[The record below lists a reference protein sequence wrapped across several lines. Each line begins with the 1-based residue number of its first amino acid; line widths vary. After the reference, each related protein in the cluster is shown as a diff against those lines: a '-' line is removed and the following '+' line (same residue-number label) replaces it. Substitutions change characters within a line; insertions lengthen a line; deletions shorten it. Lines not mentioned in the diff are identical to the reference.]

1 MKILAFAASNSKNS
15 VNKQIVTHATNVFNS
30 EFDPSA
36 DIEILDLNDYEMP
49 IYSIDREKEG
59 GIPAKAQEFYDK
71 IGESD
76 AIIISFAEYNG
87 NFTSAYK
94 NVFDWASRIKM
105 KVYQSK
111 PVLHI
116 SGSIGPNGGAN
127 VLKIAND
134 SAPHF
139 AADLKASFKVGPFS
153 EKFDIDKG
161 EFKDADLAAKLRQG
175 LKAIA

>member
-15 VNKQIVTHATNVFNS
+15 INKQIVTHATNVFKS
-30 EFDPSA
+30 EFDQTA
-36 DIEILDLNDYEMP
+36 EIEVLDSNDYEMP
-49 IYSIDREKEG
+49 IYSIDREKDG

-94 NVFDWASRIKM
+94 NIFDWASRIKM
-105 KVYQSK
+105 KVYQGK

-139 AADLKASFKVGPFS
+139 AADLKASFSVGSFG
-153 EKFDIDKG
+153 EKFDANKG
-161 EFKDADLAAKLRQG
+161 EFKDADLAAKLRNG

>member
-15 VNKQIVTHATNVFNS
+15 INKQIVTHATNVYKS
-30 EFDPSA
+30 EFDQNA
-36 DIEILDLNDYEMP
+36 DIEILNLNDYEMP
-49 IYSIDREKEG
+49 IYSIDREIEG

-76 AIIISFAEYNG
+76 AIIISFAEYNYS
-87 NFTSAYK
+87 FTSAYK

-116 SGSIGPNGGAN
+116 SGSIGPGGAAG
-127 VLKIAND
+127 VLKSAND

-139 AADLKASFKVGPFS
+139 AADLKASFSVSSFG
-153 EKFDIDKG
+153 EKFDTDKG
-161 EFKDADLAAKLRQG
+161 EFKDADLAAKLREG